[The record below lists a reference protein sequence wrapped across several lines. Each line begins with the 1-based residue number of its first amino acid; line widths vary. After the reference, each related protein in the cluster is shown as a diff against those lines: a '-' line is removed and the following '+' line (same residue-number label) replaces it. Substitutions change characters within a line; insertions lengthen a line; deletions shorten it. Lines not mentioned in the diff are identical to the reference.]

1 MKKKSYRVGITIALK
16 KGDSIYSNGIRQNG
30 LMLAKLLKLA
40 GHKVTLINFIG
51 LDKAETN
58 YPWTQSEYKTVNI
71 HDNAKYPAESLDV
84 LIHLQTMA
92 SEEETVLWKKMN
104 PNLKIVSYKCGN
116 SYVNDME
123 DILFKARDTYN
134 NLNRYDTKIDAIWY
148 VPQQKENNHDYFSIL
163 HRIDAHPIPFVWDP
177 MFLEM
182 DLALADGAYYEPKE
196 GAKRISIFE
205 PNINIV
211 KYTVPSVL
219 AIEHAYRQRPD
230 LIGFMYAS
238 NTNHLLD
245 INLFKSM
252 MNQMDIVK
260 DKKAMFTSRYKI
272 VHYLKTNT
280 DIVMSHQWA
289 NPLNYL
295 YLDAVYLGYPLVH
308 NAEMFADVG
317 YYYEHFNLKD
327 AAAQLINAAENHDA
341 NFEAYKKD
349 VAEKIYRYMPE
360 NKRLQ
365 QEYTMLL
372 DSLFDDKIKNYIS
385 WDWDWKTNLYK

>member
-1 MKKKSYRVGITIALK
+1 MKKDSYKVGITIALK

-30 LMLAKLLKLA
+30 MMLAKLLKLA
-40 GHKVTLINFIG
+40 GHEITIINFIG
-51 LDKAETN
+51 LDQAETN
-58 YPWTQSEYKTVNI
+58 YPWSQKEYKTINI
-71 HDNAKYPAESLDV
+71 QENPKYPAESLDV

-92 SEEETVLWKKMN
+92 SESETVIWKQMN
-104 PNLKIVSYKCGN
+104 PNLKIISYKCGN

-134 NLNRYDTKIDAIWY
+134 NLNRYDTKVDAIWY
-148 VPQQKENNHDYFSIL
+148 VPQQAENNHDYFSIL
-163 HRIDAHPIPFVWDP
+163 HRMTARAIPFVWDP
-177 MFLEM
+177 MFLEKEM
-182 DLALADGAYYEPKE
+182 ESFKDPYYTPKE
-196 GAKRISIFE
+196 GAKRVAIFE

-260 DKKAMFTSRYKI
+260 DQKAQFTSRYRI
-272 VHYLKTNT
+272 VHFLKTNT

-327 AAAQLINAAENHDA
+327 AATQLISAAENHDA
-341 NFEAYKKD
+341 NLDEYKKN
-349 VAEKIYRYMPE
+349 VSEKIFRYMPE

-365 QEYTMLL
+365 EEYTMLL
-372 DSLFDDKIKNYIS
+372 HSLFDENVKNSIS
-385 WDWDWKTNLYK
+385 WDLDWKTNLYK

>member
-1 MKKKSYRVGITIALK
+1 
-16 KGDSIYSNGIRQNG
+16 
-30 LMLAKLLKLA
+30 
-40 GHKVTLINFIG
+40 
-51 LDKAETN
+51 
-58 YPWTQSEYKTVNI
+58 
-71 HDNAKYPAESLDV
+71 
-84 LIHLQTMA
+84 
-92 SEEETVLWKKMN
+92 
-104 PNLKIVSYKCGN
+104 
-116 SYVNDME
+116 
-123 DILFKARDTYN
+123 
-134 NLNRYDTKIDAIWY
+134 
-148 VPQQKENNHDYFSIL
+148 
-163 HRIDAHPIPFVWDP
+163 
-177 MFLEM
+177 
-182 DLALADGAYYEPKE
+182 
-196 GAKRISIFE
+196 
-205 PNINIV
+205 
-211 KYTVPSVL
+211 
-219 AIEHAYRQRPD
+219 
-230 LIGFMYAS
+230 
-238 NTNHLLD
+238 
-245 INLFKSM
+245 

-372 DSLFDDKIKNYIS
+372 DSLFDDKIKNSIS